1 MLGKLVCRSGV
12 DALDGFVTKY
22 TFLVAVGPDTRS
34 CIKVGPVLS
43 FFPSAGSH
51 ERTPLK
57 SALFCPSSHS
67 RIFLRSAG
75 PTSMETAI
83 SPASGKVSWRAVFRS
98 HDPRLPRSYDPV
110 LSRSAS
116 QHSSEHLLNPTNS
129 HKYPASD
136 ILCLVAYVCMVRTE

>member
-1 MLGKLVCRSGV
+1 MLRKLVCRSGA

-34 CIKVGPVLS
+34 CIEVGPVLF
-43 FFPSAGSH
+43 FFPL
-51 ERTPLK
+51 RPLIRV
-57 SALFCPSSHS
+57 SSIPAFFYAT
-67 RIFLRSAG
+67 RRSG
-75 PTSMETAI
+75 PTSMDTAI

-116 QHSSEHLLNPTNS
+116 QRSSEHLLNPTNS

-136 ILCLVAYVCMVRTE
+136 ILCLVAYVCMVSTE